1 VDVFDR
7 HGLLVTRFIW
17 EAQPAEADAAAEMLA
32 GLKVIRDGFR
42 PKDMSRTALVQW
54 HTVSA

>member
-17 EAQPAEADAAAEMLA
+17 EALPAEAEAAARMLA
-32 GLKVIRDGFR
+32 RLKVTQDGFR
-42 PKDMSRTALVQW
+42 PKDRPRTALVQW